1 MNFARGSDAIPKED
15 RLFYFMAGQVMND
28 VNILST
34 LLLAAHNEVKL
45 AGDEAA
51 KRSAAMAQLT
61 LLLKLTAG
69 RLYEAHKL
77 INHGFSARGF
87 LTKYKD
93 ELSDG
98 TIGRLKDVNAYFGTK
113 SVIERIRQK
122 FAFHIDAQLLDNEYN
137 TLPDNFVCTEYLS
150 EQFHRHNLFHM
161 SETLTILRLIGEHKD
176 KWQEQIDVIF
186 QDITTICVKMGLFL
200 KGFAELFLTKY
211 FGNEKGEI
219 PGSAVYVSDDP
230 SIDEMR
236 LPYFSQPPRGYSP

>member
-1 MNFARGSDAIPKED
+1 MARLIALKLTKAQLDAIPKED

-51 KRSAAMAQLT
+51 KRSAAMAQLM

-77 INHGFSARGF
+77 INHGFSAKWF

-98 TIGRLKDVNAYFGTK
+98 TIGRLKDVNAYFGKK
-113 SVIERIRQK
+113 SVIARIR
-122 FAFHIDAQLLDNEYN
+122 LDTAEICIPY
-137 TLPDNFVCTEYLS
+137 
-150 EQFHRHNLFHM
+150 RR
-161 SETLTILRLIGEHKD
+161 TI
-176 KWQEQIDVIF
+176 
-186 QDITTICVKMGLFL
+186 T
-200 KGFAELFLTKY
+200 
-211 FGNEKGEI
+211 
-219 PGSAVYVSDDP
+219 
-230 SIDEMR
+230 
-236 LPYFSQPPRGYSP
+236 